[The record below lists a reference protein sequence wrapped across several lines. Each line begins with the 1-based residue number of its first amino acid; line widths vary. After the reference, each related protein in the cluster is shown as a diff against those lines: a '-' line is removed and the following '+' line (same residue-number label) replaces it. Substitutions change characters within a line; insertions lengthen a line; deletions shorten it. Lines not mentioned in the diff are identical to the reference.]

1 MSRARRLVVLAAS
14 VGALAILGTI
24 ALPLC
29 ASLPAKAETV
39 HVTIEAATFSPPEIA
54 AHVGDVVEWSNQDF
68 VLHTATD
75 RGNGFD
81 VAIKPESKASTPLR
95 KAGKISY
102 YCRYHPNMTG
112 VITVNP

>member
-1 MSRARRLVVLAAS
+1 MSKARRLSALAACLA
-14 VGALAILGTI
+14 AL
-24 ALPLC
+24 ALPL
-29 ASLPAKAETV
+29 AVSMAEAETLR
-39 HVTIEAATFSPPEIA
+39 VTIEAATFSPPEIA
-54 AHVGDVVEWSNQDF
+54 ARVGDVIEWSNQDI

-81 VAIKPESKASTPLR
+81 VAIKPEGKGSTILK

-112 VITVNP
+112 VITVTP

>member
-1 MSRARRLVVLAAS
+1 MSRARRLSVLTAS
-14 VGALAILGTI
+14 FGAL

-29 ASLPAKAETV
+29 ASIPAKAETLRA
-39 HVTIEAATFSPPEIA
+39 TIEAATFSPPEIA
-54 AHVGDVVEWSNQDF
+54 AHVGDVIEWSNQDI

-75 RGNGFD
+75 RGNSFD
-81 VAIKPESKASTPLR
+81 IVIKPEGKGSATLR

-112 VITVNP
+112 VITVTP